1 MTPWLLALTGSLV
14 TISIFVGT
22 LVFRMGHQT
31 ARLEALER
39 WRLTVRPDIPS
50 RVDELERWRT
60 NMRKDMHE
68 VSDVLESV
76 RVELKRL
83 ATIIEE
89 RTRQH
94 RQSDNVS

>member
-1 MTPWLLALTGSLV
+1 MTYLLALAGSIV
-14 TISIFVGT
+14 TLGIMFGTAIFK
-22 LVFRMGHQT
+22 MGHQT

-39 WRLTVRPDIPS
+39 WRVTIRADIPS
-50 RVDELERWRT
+50 RVDELERWRGT
-60 NMRKDMHE
+60 MRQDMHE

-94 RQSDNVS
+94 RQGDGR

>member
-1 MTPWLLALTGSLV
+1 MGLTGSLV
-14 TISIFVGT
+14 TIAIFVGT

-31 ARLEALER
+31 ARLEALEK
-39 WRLTVRPDIPS
+39 WRVTVRPDIPS
-50 RVDELERWRT
+50 RVDELERWRG
-60 NMRKDMHE
+60 NMRQDMHE

-83 ATIIEE
+83 ATVIEE

-94 RQSDNVS
+94 RHTDSR